1 MILNKINYKNLALY
15 GLLEID
21 SDINIDKVNSRATGS
36 FNIAFSLPD
45 IQNSI
50 NEINSGIEN
59 INSDSEMSQ
68 EEKSL
73 WVEDYEE
80 QLEILNL
87 IKEKI
92 S

>member
-36 FNIAFSLPD
+36 FNIAFNLSD
-45 IQNSI
+45 IQNTI

>member
-15 GLLEID
+15 GIFEIGTGYT
-21 SDINIDKVNSRATGS
+21 IDKDNSVVTGT
-36 FNIAFSLPD
+36 FNITYNLAD

-50 NEINSGIEN
+50 DQINSGIEN

-73 WVEDYEE
+73 WLEDYEE

>member
-36 FNIAFSLPD
+36 FNIAFSLAD
-45 IQNSI
+45 IQNTI

-59 INSDSEMSQ
+59 INSDSEMSE

>member
-1 MILNKINYKNLALY
+1 MPDLKSNF
-15 GLLEID
+15 
-21 SDINIDKVNSRATGS
+21 ATGS

>member
-15 GLLEID
+15 GIFEIGTGYT
-21 SDINIDKVNSRATGS
+21 IDKDNGTVTGT
-36 FNIAFSLPD
+36 FNIAYNLSD
-45 IQNSI
+45 IENTI
-50 NEINSGIEN
+50 NTINSSIEN

-73 WVEDYEE
+73 WLEDYEE
-80 QLEILNL
+80 QLEILNF

>member
-45 IQNSI
+45 IENTIQSI
-50 NEINSGIEN
+50 NTNIEYINADNDISTETK
-59 INSDSEMSQ
+59 ELYLQ
-68 EEKSL
+68 
-73 WVEDYEE
+73 DYEE

-87 IKEKI
+87 IKEKV